1 MARVADKTNCVFLLV
16 YILDNLDL
24 NIYDLD
30 LFTGMPICK
39 GRVTGKARVVKTLE
53 EANSIQVKGAL

>member
-1 MARVADKTNCVFLLV
+1 MAREAYTTNCEFLLV
-16 YILDNLDL
+16 DINNIDL
-24 NIYDLD
+24 TISDLD

>member
-1 MARVADKTNCVFLLV
+1 MAREAYTTNCEFLLV
-16 YILDNLDL
+16 DMNNFDL
-24 NIYDLD
+24 TISDLD

>member
-1 MARVADKTNCVFLLV
+1 MAREAYTTNCEFLLV
-16 YILDNLDL
+16 DINNIDL
-24 NIYDLD
+24 TISNLD

>member
-1 MARVADKTNCVFLLV
+1 MAKEVAKTNCAFLLV
-16 YILDNLDL
+16 YINNFDL
-24 NIYDLD
+24 TISDLD

-53 EANSIQVKGAL
+53 EANSIQVKGEL

>member
-1 MARVADKTNCVFLLV
+1 MAKVVDKTNCAFLLV
-16 YILDNLDL
+16 YINNFDL
-24 NIYDLD
+24 TISDLD

>member
-1 MARVADKTNCVFLLV
+1 M
-16 YILDNLDL
+16 
-24 NIYDLD
+24 YDLD

-53 EANSIQVKGAL
+53 EANSIQVKGHCNYFHEIILICVGQFIVYSQLF

>member
-1 MARVADKTNCVFLLV
+1 MAREAYTTNCEFLLV
-16 YILDNLDL
+16 DINNIDL
-24 NIYDLD
+24 TISDLD

-39 GRVTGKARVVKTLE
+39 GRVTGKARIVKTLE

>member
-1 MARVADKTNCVFLLV
+1 MAREAYTTNCEFLLV
-16 YILDNLDL
+16 DMNNFDL
-24 NIYDLD
+24 TISDLD

-53 EANSIQVKGAL
+53 EANSIQVKGEL

>member
-1 MARVADKTNCVFLLV
+1 MAREAYTTNCEFLLV
-16 YILDNLDL
+16 DINNVDL
-24 NIYDLD
+24 TISDLD

>member
-1 MARVADKTNCVFLLV
+1 MAREADKTNCAFLLV
-16 YILDNLDL
+16 YIDNLDL
-24 NIYDLD
+24 NIYHLD

-39 GRVTGKARVVKTLE
+39 GRVIGKARVVKTLE

>member
-1 MARVADKTNCVFLLV
+1 MAREAYTTNCEFLLV
-16 YILDNLDL
+16 NINNIDL
-24 NIYDLD
+24 TISDLD

>member
-1 MARVADKTNCVFLLV
+1 MAKVVDKTNSAFLLV
-16 YILDNLDL
+16 YMNNFDL
-24 NIYDLD
+24 TISDLD

>member
-1 MARVADKTNCVFLLV
+1 MAREAYTTNCEVLLV
-16 YILDNLDL
+16 DINNIDL
-24 NIYDLD
+24 TISDLD

>member
-1 MARVADKTNCVFLLV
+1 MAREAYTTNCEFLLV
-16 YILDNLDL
+16 DINNIDL
-24 NIYDLD
+24 TISDLD

-39 GRVTGKARVVKTLE
+39 GRMTGKARVVKTLE

>member
-1 MARVADKTNCVFLLV
+1 MAREAYTTNGEFLLV
-16 YILDNLDL
+16 DINNIDL
-24 NIYDLD
+24 TISDLD

>member
-1 MARVADKTNCVFLLV
+1 MAKVVDKTNSAFLLV
-16 YILDNLDL
+16 YINNFDL
-24 NIYDLD
+24 TISDLD

>member
-1 MARVADKTNCVFLLV
+1 MAREAYTTNCEFLLV
-16 YILDNLDL
+16 DMNNFDL
-24 NIYDLD
+24 TISDLD

-53 EANSIQVKGAL
+53 EADSIQVKGAL

>member
-1 MARVADKTNCVFLLV
+1 MAREAYTTNCEFLLV
-16 YILDNLDL
+16 DMNNFDL
-24 NIYDLD
+24 IISDLD

>member
-1 MARVADKTNCVFLLV
+1 MAREADKTNCEFLLV
-16 YILDNLDL
+16 DINNIDL
-24 NIYDLD
+24 TISDLD

>member
-1 MARVADKTNCVFLLV
+1 MAREAYTTNCEFLLV
-16 YILDNLDL
+16 DMNNFDL
-24 NIYDLD
+24 TVSDLD